1 MAKNQSKPIKTNHSK
16 KRLQPLQ
23 MQAIG
28 MLSMGDKQVVV
39 VERLG
44 VGSATLNRWLKSP
57 AFVAELDKRISESR
71 EDSIRQLRTL
81 NIKAVAAIETLL
93 TSPDTSANVLAQ
105 VAFKVLD
112 MTAPEI
118 ELVDVGQARTLD
130 PERLREVTAA
140 IYGL

>member
-1 MAKNQSKPIKTNHSK
+1 MAKKFSKVLKSSHSK

-28 MLSMGDKQVVV
+28 MLSMGEKQVVV
-39 VERLG
+39 VER
-44 VGSATLNRWLKSP
+44 VGIAQATLSRWMKSP

-81 NIKAVAAIETLL
+81 NIKAVTAIDTLL
-93 TSPDTSANVLAQ
+93 TSPDTPANVLAQ

-130 PERLREVTAA
+130 PERLKQVTAM

>member
-1 MAKNQSKPIKTNHSK
+1 VARKNPKQPKTTRSKS
-16 KRLQPLQ
+16 RLQPLQ
-23 MQAIG
+23 LQAIG
-28 MLSMGDKQVVV
+28 MLSMGEKQVVV
-39 VERLG
+39 VERVG
-44 VGSATLNRWLKSP
+44 VGTTTLQRWLKSP

-93 TSPDTSANVLAQ
+93 TSPDTPANVVAQ

-118 ELVDVGQARTLD
+118 ELVDVRQARSLD
-130 PERLREVTAA
+130 PERLKQVTAA

>member
-1 MAKNQSKPIKTNHSK
+1 VARKPPKTPKKPRAK

-23 MQAIG
+23 LQAIG
-28 MLSMGDKQVVV
+28 MLSMGEKQVVV
-39 VERLG
+39 VERVG
-44 VGSATLNRWLKSP
+44 VGSTTLERWMKSAP
-57 AFVAELDKRISESR
+57 FVAELDKRISEAR

-93 TSPDTSANVLAQ
+93 TSPSTPANVVAQ

-130 PERLREVTAA
+130 PERLKQVTAA